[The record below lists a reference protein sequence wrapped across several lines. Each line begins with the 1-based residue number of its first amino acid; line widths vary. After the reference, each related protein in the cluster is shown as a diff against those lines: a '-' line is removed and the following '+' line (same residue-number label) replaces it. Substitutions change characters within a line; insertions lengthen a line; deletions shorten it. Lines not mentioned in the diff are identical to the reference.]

1 MRGREPARRR
11 LVDEHTSSDQASNPL
26 SGLEWLTAED
36 AEFLADAIERIA
48 RKAAIEAVAEQKG
61 AERAYASS
69 ISTPSPT
76 AGPPP
81 PYTIELDCRPLE
93 LVATCVTPPTA
104 TATFDVLRSINAGA
118 TFVSMLV
125 APITLAAGQRRTQ
138 GAAFLWEYPPTRTLA
153 APGTTDTY
161 PMSLRTGD
169 IIQMTMTGGAGMA
182 ALTMQLRVQRVHE
195 HVRRGRARV

>member
-11 LVDEHTSSDQASNPL
+11 LDELPEHGDNPL
-26 SGLEWLTAED
+26 AGLEWLTAED

-48 RKAAIEAVAEQKG
+48 RAAALEAVAEQKG

-69 ISTPSPT
+69 ITTPSPT

-93 LVATCVTPPTA
+93 LVATCVTAPSS
-104 TATFDVLRSINAGA
+104 TATFDVLRSVNAGA
-118 TFVSMLV
+118 TFVSMLA
-125 APITLAAGQRRTQ
+125 APITLAAGNRRTQ
-138 GAAFLWEYPPTRTLA
+138 GAAFLWEIPLTRTLVT
-153 APGTTDTY
+153 PGTADAY
-161 PMSLRTGD
+161 PMQLRVGD
-169 IIQMTMTGGAGMA
+169 IIQMTMTGGTGMA

-195 HVRRGRARV
+195 HVRRGRARA